1 MSRLSSFLKTNV
13 KDSERKKDVY
23 VSDRF
28 SEPITIKLLSPK
40 ELSRCQEKA
49 VTIRNKQPHFDSNVY
64 SMELIKASIIEP
76 DLKNAELQDSY
87 GVMSEEELL
96 NEMFTGAEFVKITTI
111 VNEFNSLDES
121 INDKIKE
128 AKN

>member
-13 KDSERKKDVY
+13 KDSERTKDVY

-49 VTIRNKQPHFDSNVY
+49 VTIRNKQPNFDSNVY

>member
-13 KDSERKKDVY
+13 KDSERTKGVY

>member
-1 MSRLSSFLKTNV
+1 MGRLASFLKTNV
-13 KDSERKKDVY
+13 KDSERTKDVY

-76 DLKNAELQDSY
+76 DLRNAELQDSY

>member
-1 MSRLSSFLKTNV
+1 MGRLASFLKTNV

-96 NEMFTGAEFVKITTI
+96 NEMFTGAEFVKITTV

>member
-13 KDSERKKDVY
+13 KDSERAKDVY

>member
-13 KDSERKKDVY
+13 KDGERTKDVY

>member
-40 ELSRCQEKA
+40 ELSGCQEKA

>member
-13 KDSERKKDVY
+13 KDSERTKDVY

-87 GVMSEEELL
+87 EVMSEEELL

>member
-1 MSRLSSFLKTNV
+1 MSRLSGFLKVNV
-13 KDSERKKDVY
+13 KDTERKKDVY

-28 SEPITIKLLSPK
+28 SEPITIKLLTPK
-40 ELSRCQEKA
+40 ELGRCQEKA
-49 VTIRNKQPHFDSNVY
+49 VSIRNKQTYFDSNTY

-96 NEMFTGAEFVKITTI
+96 NEMFTGAEFVRITTI

>member
-13 KDSERKKDVY
+13 KDSERTKDVY

-64 SMELIKASIIEP
+64 SMELIKTSIIEP
-76 DLKNAELQDSY
+76 DLRNAELQDSY

>member
-1 MSRLSSFLKTNV
+1 MGRLASFLKTNV
-13 KDSERKKDVY
+13 KDSERTKDVY

>member
-13 KDSERKKDVY
+13 KDSERTKDVS

-64 SMELIKASIIEP
+64 SMELIKTSIIEP
-76 DLKNAELQDSY
+76 DLRNAELQDSY

>member
-1 MSRLSSFLKTNV
+1 MGRLASFLKTNV

>member
-1 MSRLSSFLKTNV
+1 MGRLASFLKTNV
-13 KDSERKKDVY
+13 KDSERTKDVY

-49 VTIRNKQPHFDSNVY
+49 VTIRNKQPHFNSNVY

>member
-1 MSRLSSFLKTNV
+1 
-13 KDSERKKDVY
+13 
-23 VSDRF
+23 
-28 SEPITIKLLSPK
+28 
-40 ELSRCQEKA
+40 
-49 VTIRNKQPHFDSNVY
+49 
-64 SMELIKASIIEP
+64 MELIKASIIEP

>member
-64 SMELIKASIIEP
+64 SMELIKTSIIEP
-76 DLKNAELQDSY
+76 DLRNAELQDSY

>member
-13 KDSERKKDVY
+13 KDSERTKDVY

-64 SMELIKASIIEP
+64 SMELIKTSIIEP
-76 DLKNAELQDSY
+76 DLRNAELQDSY

-111 VNEFNSLDES
+111 ANEFNSLDES